1 MKKWLIGCLIL
12 LFVFFGLISI
22 FIPGKISI
30 NSQASVKFARSALER
45 TLFNDD
51 NWKKWWPHNTEN
63 DAKDSLGSGLIFNSY
78 QYKIQGKKTSSILFD
93 INKNNTV
100 IHSSLNLF
108 YDNNNTAILEWNG
121 LLYTSNNPVKKLQD
135 YFEAKRIEKDLK
147 SILNELK
154 TFFAKTENI
163 YGSLIEEKLVEDSV
177 LIFTDTI
184 SDGYPSTEFIYSM
197 IGNLKKNMLANS
209 VKETGYPMLN
219 VTTDDSIHY
228 LVKVAIPVDKEM
240 PATDHIAYK
249 KMMKAGNIL
258 VTEVKG
264 GPYIINNAFKQMDT
278 YVTDHERI
286 PPAIPF
292 LSLVTNRVQEP
303 DTSKWITRIYYP
315 VR

>member
-12 LFVFFGLISI
+12 LFAFFGLIYI

-30 NSQASVKFARSALER
+30 NARASVNFARSGLER

-51 NWKKWWPHNTEN
+51 NWKKWWPHNSEN
-63 DAKDSLGSGLIFNSY
+63 EPKDSLGPGLKFNNY
-78 QYKIQGKKTSSILFD
+78 QYTIQGKKTSSILID

-100 IHSSLNLF
+100 IHSSINLF
-108 YDNNNTAILEWNG
+108 YEDKNTAILDWNG
-121 LLYTSNNPVKKLQD
+121 LLYTSDNPIKKLRA
-135 YFEAKRIEKDLK
+135 YFEAKKIEKDLK
-147 SILNELK
+147 SILNEVK
-154 TFFAKTENI
+154 VFFGRSENI
-163 YGSLIEEKLVEDSV
+163 YGSLIEERLVEDSV
-177 LIFTDTI
+177 LIFTDTT
-184 SDGYPSTEFIYSM
+184 STGYPSTEFVYSM
-197 IGNLKKNMLANS
+197 IGYLKKNMLVNS
-209 VKETGYPMLN
+209 ARETGYPMLN

-240 PATDHIAYK
+240 PTAGNISYK

-264 GPYIINNAFKQMDT
+264 GPYMINNAFKQMET

-292 LSLVTNRVQEP
+292 LSLVTNRLQEP
-303 DTSKWITRIYYP
+303 DTTKWITRIYYP